1 MKKLF
6 ILFVFIFLIGC
17 DYKEVTDSSFVTVV
31 GIDRENDE
39 YIISALIPSKNED
52 KTILYKGK
60 GFSLSS
66 AFNDLNLNLTKD
78 ISFTHLQSMVV
89 SEGLAKK
96 GTNELIKYFIQDED
110 VQKNFYFFISEN
122 NKAYEILD
130 CLLKNSNNNYNTLT
144 NIFMKH
150 NEIKFKNNS
159 IAFHDFVNDVMTR
172 GKDASLNSVTIKNNK
187 VTPSKI
193 AIFKDDKLVNFTNN
207 LLGYSLLSKKA
218 EEILLEVKYK
228 NHRLT
233 ILLYNLK
240 EKTYVNNKNIYYKF
254 DSKYRVKEN
263 EDNVK
268 IEKDL
273 EKQIKDE
280 ISKKIISLDNECKN
294 NNTDIFG
301 FEYELSKQ
309 FQKSEYNQI
318 KLNLNINLRYEKEG
332 KYE

>member
-1 MKKLF
+1 MKKIF
-6 ILFVFIFLIGC
+6 ILFMLFFLVGC

-31 GIDRENDE
+31 GIDKENDE
-39 YIISALIPSKNED
+39 YVISALIPGKNED
-52 KTILYKGK
+52 NTNLYKGK
-60 GFSLSS
+60 GFSISS
-66 AFNDLNLNLTKD
+66 AFNDLNLNLTKN
-78 ISFTHLQSMVV
+78 ISFSHLQSMVI
-89 SEGLAKK
+89 SEELAKK

-110 VQKNFYFFISEN
+110 VQKNLYFFISKN

-144 NIFMKH
+144 NIFIKH

-159 IAFHDFVNDVMTR
+159 IAFHDFVNDVMTK

-187 VTPSKI
+187 VTPSEI

-218 EEILLEVKYK
+218 SEILLDIKYK
-228 NHRLT
+228 KHNLT
-233 ILLYNLK
+233 VLLYNLK
-240 EKTYVNNKNIYYKF
+240 EKIHVSDKNIYYKI

-263 EDNVK
+263 EDNIK
-268 IEKDL
+268 IKNDL
-273 EKQIKDE
+273 ENQIKE
-280 ISKKIISLDNECKN
+280 KIHNQIFNLYNECKS

-301 FEYELSKQ
+301 FQYELSKR
-309 FQKSEYNQI
+309 FQNTEYTKI
-318 KLNLNINLRYEKEG
+318 NLDININLKYEKEG